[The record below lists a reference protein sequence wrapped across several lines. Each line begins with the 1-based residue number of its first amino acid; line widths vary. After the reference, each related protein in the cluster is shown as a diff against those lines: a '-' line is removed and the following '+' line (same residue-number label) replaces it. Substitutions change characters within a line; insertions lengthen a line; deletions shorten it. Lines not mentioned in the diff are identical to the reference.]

1 MPSIRHRTVMFAA
14 AFALAA
20 GFAGSA
26 AAQRNCS
33 ICTGIYDHCM
43 AQPDASE
50 YECVLE
56 HNRCAKSL
64 GCPFK
69 PQTRVPPPHPP
80 QPLRGRRRVRRF
92 ATGPRAAAACAR
104 LD

>member
-1 MPSIRHRTVMFAA
+1 MRSIRRHTLMFLS

-26 AAQRNCS
+26 TAQRNCS
-33 ICTGIYDHCM
+33 ICTGIYDTCM
-43 AQPDASE
+43 SKPDADE
-50 YECVLE
+50 FNCVLE

-69 PQTRVPPPHPP
+69 P
-80 QPLRGRRRVRRF
+80 
-92 ATGPRAAAACAR
+92 AT
-104 LD
+104 

>member
-1 MPSIRHRTVMFAA
+1 MPSIRRPTLIFAA

-26 AAQRNCS
+26 TAQRNCS
-33 ICTGIYDHCM
+33 ICTGIYDNCM
-43 AQPDASE
+43 AKPDASE
-50 YECVLE
+50 FECVLE

-69 PQTRVPPPHPP
+69 PQT
-80 QPLRGRRRVRRF
+80 
-92 ATGPRAAAACAR
+92 
-104 LD
+104 